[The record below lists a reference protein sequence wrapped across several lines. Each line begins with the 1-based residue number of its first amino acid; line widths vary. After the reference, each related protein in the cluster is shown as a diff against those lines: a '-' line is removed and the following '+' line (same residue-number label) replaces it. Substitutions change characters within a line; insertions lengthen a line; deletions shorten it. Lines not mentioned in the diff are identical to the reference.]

1 MTQDMTYLE
10 QYRPALVCEILALAL
25 EIGADDE

>member
-10 QYRPALVCEILALAL
+10 QYLPALVCDMIALAL
-25 EIGADDE
+25 EIGGEQS

>member
-10 QYRPALVCEILALAL
+10 QYQPTLALEMIALAL
-25 EIGADDE
+25 EIGGE

>member
-10 QYRPALVCEILALAL
+10 QYQPALALEMIALAL
-25 EIGADDE
+25 EIGGE